1 MYSNAFVVYM
11 TKQHKKHYDKQR
23 DTMRNNE
30 RHTET
35 DMQQDNKI
43 GRRKATSERR
53 EKKRREKGPKAW
65 QERKCISF
73 RTLCC
78 ATKLV
83 DVHVHGTKYLCI
95 YIYIL
100 HKHKYRDTHGCNS
113 VFHKWS
119 SSMAFS
125 CGSTRPR
132 CVSVKKKGSF
142 KRIQRFLS
150 DGSLPQKT
158 TLRPQ

>member
-1 MYSNAFVVYM
+1 M
-11 TKQHKKHYDKQR
+11 TKQNKKHFDKQR

-43 GRRKATSERR
+43 GRRKSDKRKGER
-53 EKKRREKGPKAW
+53 EKRREKGPKAW

-78 ATKLV
+78 ATKLA
-83 DVHVHGTKYLCI
+83 DVHVHGTKYLYI
-95 YIYIL
+95 YIY
-100 HKHKYRDTHGCNS
+100 KHKYRDTHGCNS

-119 SSMAFS
+119 SSMVFL

-132 CVSVKKKGSF
+132 CVSVKKRFYLTNPAFPVRRLSF
-142 KRIQRFLS
+142 TKNN
-150 DGSLPQKT
+150 PKT
-158 TLRPQ
+158 STVRSVTS

>member
-23 DTMRNNE
+23 DTMKNNE

-53 EKKRREKGPKAW
+53 EKKRREKGPKTW

-100 HKHKYRDTHGCNS
+100 HKTQIPRQAWMQQCLSQMEFIHGVFMWFNASSMCFGKKKKVRSNESS
-113 VFHKWS
+113 VSCPTPLFHKKQ
-119 SSMAFS
+119 
-125 CGSTRPR
+125 P
-132 CVSVKKKGSF
+132 
-142 KRIQRFLS
+142 
-150 DGSLPQKT
+150 
-158 TLRPQ
+158 